1 LSDRSFINSFF
12 FLFSLF
18 FFFTSPSSFFHFVS
32 VKREEIKMENKK
44 RLSSSVFV
52 FLPFYLSYYINDM
65 FHIGCKSESNF
76 YFNVGQDYDD
86 LSSIYYR
93 SDKHRMA
100 ADERKRPGSKSR
112 CHFIPPDCAR
122 GSDTSIENNTA
133 GNTYRNRKIKR
144 VREREEGG

>member
-1 LSDRSFINSFF
+1 
-12 FLFSLF
+12 
-18 FFFTSPSSFFHFVS
+18 
-32 VKREEIKMENKK
+32 MENKK

-144 VREREEGG
+144 VRERERGRWVSVWVGGYYVFWWLYTLMALVHWRCKSTSHWLRSA